1 MLFRKEPLVQLK
13 SIVTFAVPN
22 GKRPI
27 GKLNLPKRVKL
38 TESIGKRQSLFTM
51 FVSWG
56 LEKEIS

>member
-27 GKLNLPKRVKL
+27 GKLNLPKRVLNLWVKTAIIVHNVCL
-38 TESIGKRQSLFTM
+38 M
-51 FVSWG
+51 G